1 MLAAGYPLRV
11 LVRSEGRAHSLQ
23 TSGVELITGDLANQ
37 QALDQLVD
45 GAMAVV
51 HCAGAVRGAT
61 AAQFDAVNVD
71 GARHVLD
78 AIKKQ
83 VSPAR
88 LLVLSSLAARE
99 PQLSFYSASKA
110 RLEKLLQQQAVG
122 LDWLTLR
129 PPAVYGPGDRELLP
143 LFRLMAKGIAPV
155 PGSAEARFSM
165 LFVDDLASA
174 VFNWLQLEQA
184 PTGVYTLDDGRDGG
198 YNWHDV
204 AAVVSRLCRRKV
216 RLLPIPV
223 GLFNIPARI
232 NSLAAGVLGY
242 APMLTPEKLN
252 ELRHPDWVCDSA
264 ALTAA
269 TGWRPQVQLEQGLR
283 QTPGWCQRV

>member
-122 LDWLTLR
+122 LDWLALR